1 MKGSF
6 YGGEAR
12 IDVIVV
18 GPAGYRKTVRAVI
31 DTGSSGWLTLP
42 KSDIDELGLPKTGFV
57 RAALANGS
65 EATFDTYAGSVVWN
79 RRTMMIE
86 IEQAETTPLVGV
98 SLMKGCELRI
108 EVWLGGSVRINPRR
122 KRKGRG

>member
-6 YGGEAR
+6 NGGEAR
-12 IDVIVV
+12 IDVTVV
-18 GPAGYRKTVRAVI
+18 GPTGHRKTVLAVI

-42 KSDIDELGLPKTGFV
+42 KADIDELGLAKTGIV

-65 EATFDTYAGSVVWN
+65 EAVFDTYEGGVVWN
-79 RRTMMIE
+79 RRTVFVE

-98 SLMKGCELRI
+98 SLLRGCELRI
-108 EVWLGGSVRINPRR
+108 EVWQGGSVQISRRRHR
-122 KRKGRG
+122 KR